1 MLREQ
6 GHRIW
11 LLVSNSKI
19 QRQKG
24 IWRQVSSS
32 VIPVLARQTALAV
45 EVLTASAGRE
55 GVRNRETHRI
65 TGLCTS
71 SRCSPSLWG
80 GGGPNVNA
88 APLPPCS
95 PLSSQ
100 NHGWPIVVG
109 DTPKIYFSCLRPEA
123 ESCGKLLTHKAFFE
137 DGGPRSCGGL
147 SRVESTHLGR
157 G

>member
-1 MLREQ
+1 MLPPEIYWLYSSVSMLREQ

-55 GVRNRETHRI
+55 GFRNRETHRI

-80 GGGPNVNA
+80 EGG
-88 APLPPCS
+88 
-95 PLSSQ
+95 Q
-100 NHGWPIVVG
+100 M
-109 DTPKIYFSCLRPEA
+109 
-123 ESCGKLLTHKAFFE
+123 
-137 DGGPRSCGGL
+137 
-147 SRVESTHLGR
+147 
-157 G
+157 